1 MSSSVQFAHLKVRTS
16 SRVFGNSIELSGS
29 GVFAHAESL
38 HVTFLQTLQVLQPG
52 LVQVGLAQSMQ
63 RTPWSFLWW
72 MTLFEKQSRGFTS
85 PHTMHCKPRQFRQR
99 HSSKSCLLLGYLTP
113 GPGFKPLNTQSPDFF
128 WQSTSRQTLQV
139 VHSGTVHGGFV
150 QAWHTNGR
158 LSGSCRQCLTR
169 RLSKRAGLSSPQA
182 SHSVFIA
189 SQLHHM

>member
-1 MSSSVQFAHLKVRTS
+1 MSSSVQFAHLKVCTS
-16 SRVFGNSIELSGS
+16 SSVLGLSFGWSGS

-38 HVTFLQTLQVLQPG
+38 HVTSLHALHVLQPG

-63 RTPWSFLWW
+63 RTPRSFLWW
-72 MTLFEKQSRGFTS
+72 MTLSEKQSRGFTS

-113 GPGFKPLNTQSPDFF
+113 GPGFKHFRTQSPVF

-139 VHSGTVHGGFV
+139 VHSGTVHNGLV

-158 LSGSCRQCLTR
+158 LSGSCRQFFTR
-169 RLSKRAGLSSPQA
+169 RSLKRSALSSPHA
-182 SHSVFIA
+182 
-189 SQLHHM
+189 